1 MKVLRKFNHILLS
14 VGTFAFQY
22 TVVCLADYF
31 LESISYLTHI
41 AAQKRSLEIVYIT
54 QLTFTCSKSA
64 IKTLEKGVDYV
75 QW

>member
-22 TVVCLADYF
+22 TVACLADYL

-41 AAQKRSLEIVYIT
+41 AAQKHSLEIVYIT
-54 QLTFTCSKSA
+54 QLTFTCSKST